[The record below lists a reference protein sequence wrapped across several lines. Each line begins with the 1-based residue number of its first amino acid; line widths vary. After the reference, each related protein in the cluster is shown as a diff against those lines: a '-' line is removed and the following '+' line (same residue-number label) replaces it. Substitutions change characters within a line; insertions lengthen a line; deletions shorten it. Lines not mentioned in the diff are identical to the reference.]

1 MSATLRNGLIRV
13 GTALLLL
20 ALTAVAASASGGGHA
35 DSGAVTKDFIWRC
48 LNFAVMAGLLGYFL
62 IKPFRNALSGR
73 RDGIE
78 KALADAQAARE
89 EAEAKFAE
97 YDSKLTRAA
106 AEIEEMRASLRR
118 EGELER
124 DRVLANA
131 REMAEKIKAEAG
143 KAAENEVA
151 RARTELRR
159 EASRLA
165 IAMAEELLKKNVSA
179 ADQQRLVDEYMSKVG
194 ERN

>member
-1 MSATLRNGLIRV
+1 MSGTLRNYLTRGAA
-13 GTALLLL
+13 ALFVVLCV
-20 ALTAVAASASGGGHA
+20 AAVAGASGGGHA
-35 DSGAVTKDFIWRC
+35 DSGAVTKDFLWRC
-48 LNFAVMAGLLGYFL
+48 LNFALMAGLLGYFL
-62 IKPFRNALSGR
+62 IKPIRSGLSGR

-78 KALADAQAARE
+78 KALADAQAVRE

-97 YDSKLTRAA
+97 YDSKLNRAA

-124 DRVLANA
+124 ERVLANA

-151 RARTELRR
+151 RAKGELRR